1 MPTNISRRHEQGR
14 LVVVAGVLTAI
25 FAVGAASA
33 AAAPRVTEYPTQ
45 PNARTFDTNSGGWA
59 PEVEINGVCV
69 PSLTCPNVSASF
81 VAEGG
86 AGGGGGFLTT
96 QISPPDSLAAALTE
110 STVTF
115 RSPPFRYS
123 GARGAEPDR
132 LTFRITR
139 QADVAKF
146 LSLLDDSAD
155 FSVQIVDV
163 SGDVKRDALTLIPK
177 QTLADAPAW
186 AQLQPVQLDPE
197 DLIRGRRYRIEIITT
212 YVTDVILF
220 PDANADYDNVR
231 LRAVYNPKT
240 ADNKRN
246 ISITVLRRFFKQGP
260 PKSVVVKNGKMLV
273 RARCPR
279 QAPTSC
285 RIAATGLVN
294 KGGARITET
303 RRKLVRPGG
312 AKTFRLRVKRPEALA
327 ADHATIRLR
336 VQTGSTRATV
346 FKRVKLRVK

>member
-1 MPTNISRRHEQGR
+1 MPINSSRRHNQRR
-14 LVVVAGVLTAI
+14 LFVVSGVVTAI
-25 FAVGAASA
+25 FAIGAASA
-33 AAAPRVTEYPTQ
+33 LAAPRVTEYPTQ
-45 PNARTFDTNSGGWA
+45 PNARTFDTDSGGWA
-59 PEVEINGVCV
+59 PEIEINGVCV
-69 PSLTCPNVSASF
+69 PSLTCPNVSAGF

-86 AGGGGGFLTT
+86 AGGSGGYLTT

-115 RSPPFRYS
+115 RSPPFRYT
-123 GARGAEPDR
+123 GAGGQDPDR
-132 LTFRITR
+132 VTFRITR
-139 QADVAKF
+139 QAEVAKF

-163 SGDVKRDALTLIPK
+163 TGDVQREALTLVPK
-177 QTLADAPAW
+177 QTLDDAPAW
-186 AQLQPVQLDPE
+186 ARVQPVHLDPDE
-197 DLIRGRRYRIEIITT
+197 LDRGNRYRIEIITT

-231 LRAVYNPKT
+231 LRAVYNPNT
-240 ADNKRN
+240 TDNKPN

-285 RIAATGLVN
+285 RIAATGLTN

-312 AKTFRLRVKRPEALA
+312 AKTFRLKVRNPVTS
-327 ADHATIRLR
+327 DHATIRLR

-346 FKRVKLRVK
+346 FKRVKLRFK